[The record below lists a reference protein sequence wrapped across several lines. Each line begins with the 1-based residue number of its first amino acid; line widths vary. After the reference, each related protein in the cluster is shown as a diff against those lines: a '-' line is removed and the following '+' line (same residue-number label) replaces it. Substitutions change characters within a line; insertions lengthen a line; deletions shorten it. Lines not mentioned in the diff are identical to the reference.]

1 MTKKRLSGAFTLVE
15 LIMVIVVIGLLAA
28 VVVPKFTSI
37 KTEAQNAAEIG
48 TVTAVRSGINLAHLT
63 TLAQGGDSYP
73 SALDSASNAPA
84 GIANP
89 LFANVIDGGVTD
101 ANWEKTGTNDYRFI
115 PTNRTFTYTPATGKF
130 E

>member
-1 MTKKRLSGAFTLVE
+1 MTERRQKSAFTLVE

-37 KTEAQNAAEIG
+37 KTEAQNAAETG
-48 TVTAVRSGINLAHLT
+48 TVTAIRSGINLAHMT
-63 TLAQGGDSYP
+63 SLAQGTDTYP

-84 GIANP
+84 GPSNL
-89 LFANVIDGGVTD
+89 LFTNVIDGGVADT
-101 ANWEKTGTNDYRFI
+101 NWEKTGTYDYRFI
-115 PTNRTFTYTPATGKF
+115 PTTNTFTYTPGTGKF

>member
-1 MTKKRLSGAFTLVE
+1 MTNRRHSGAFTLVE

-28 VVVPKFTSI
+28 VVVPKFTDI
-37 KTEAQNAAEIG
+37 KTEAQNAAETG

-63 TLAQGGDSYP
+63 SLAQGTDTYP
-73 SALDSASNAPA
+73 SALDSASSAVASPTNL
-84 GIANP
+84 
-89 LFANVIDGGVTD
+89 LFINVIDGGVAD

-115 PTNRTFTYTPATGKF
+115 PTNRTFTYAPGTGKF

>member
-1 MTKKRLSGAFTLVE
+1 MTRKRLIRAFTLVE

-37 KTEAQNAAEIG
+37 KAEAQNAAEIG
-48 TVTAVRSGINLAHLT
+48 TVTAVRSGINLGHLT

-73 SALDSASNAPA
+73 TALDSASNAPA
-84 GIANP
+84 GISNP
-89 LFANVIDGGVTD
+89 LFVNVIDGGVTD
-101 ANWEKTGTNDYRFI
+101 ANWEKTAANAYRFI
-115 PTNRTFTYTPATGKF
+115 PTTRTFTYTPATGKF